1 MRDETFGLSFLEKYC
16 DRLMFA
22 TDMVN
27 VDMEFPLGKWLEE
40 MYQCGKLKEEV
51 YRKICLLYT
60 SIYPDLQHK

>member
-1 MRDETFGLSFLEKYC
+1 
-16 DRLMFA
+16 MFA

-51 YRKICLLYT
+51 YRKIAYQNAESLFRL
-60 SIYPDLQHK
+60 H

>member
-1 MRDETFGLSFLEKYC
+1 MRDETFGRSFLEKYC

-51 YRKICLLYT
+51 
-60 SIYPDLQHK
+60 